1 MDEQTLQDLKDTAR
15 RLRILTIDQIGYL
28 GVGHIG
34 GALSIIEALTILY
47 YRHMNIDPK
56 DPGKKDRDQLVL
68 SKGHAGPALYS
79 VLADKGYFPVDWL
92 HTLNVGG
99 TRLPSHADMVRTP
112 GIDMS
117 AGSLGQGLSTAVGK
131 ALGHRIDGIDSK
143 IFVIIGDGESN
154 EGQVWEAA
162 MSASHFKLNNIIAF
176 TDYNKMQIDGYT
188 SDIMDLDDLNAKWVG
203 FGWNVLRVDGHSFPA
218 LDRAIRKAKQE
229 SCRPTMII
237 MDTIKGK
244 GAFFAEGKLSNHN
257 MPFTYETAKEAIAI
271 LEKEAELEKA
281 ARLEQAAGKNA
292 GGEK

>member
-1 MDEQTLQDLKDTAR
+1 MDDQTLRELKDTAR
-15 RLRILTIDQIGYL
+15 RIRILTIDQIGYL

-34 GALSIIEALTILY
+34 GALSIIEVLTILY
-47 YRHMNIDPK
+47 YRHMHIDPK
-56 DPGKKDRDQLVL
+56 NPGMKDRDQLVL

-79 VLADKGYFPVDWL
+79 VLAHRGYFPEEWL
-92 HTLNVGG
+92 HTLNIGG

-112 GIDMS
+112 GIDMT

-131 ALGHRIDGIDSK
+131 ALGHRVDGINSK
-143 IFVIIGDGESN
+143 VFVIIGDGESN

-188 SDIMDLDDLNAKWVG
+188 QDIMDLDDLNAKWVG

-218 LDRAIRKAKQE
+218 LDRAITKAKRE
-229 SCRPTMII
+229 TCRPSMII

-257 MPFTYETAKEAIAI
+257 MPFDYDTAKEAIAR
-271 LEKEAELEKA
+271 LEREAEREKA
-281 ARLEQAAGKNA
+281 AAEKTP